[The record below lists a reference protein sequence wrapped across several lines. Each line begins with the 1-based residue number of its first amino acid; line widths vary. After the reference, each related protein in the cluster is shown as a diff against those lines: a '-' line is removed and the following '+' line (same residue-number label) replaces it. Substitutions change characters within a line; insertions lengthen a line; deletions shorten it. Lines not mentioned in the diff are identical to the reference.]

1 MDGTILN
8 EIKSLILPILAS
20 HQVDLI
26 DLELKGRIGA
36 QVLRIFVDTD
46 GGITLDQCVVL
57 NREISDMLDRRDIMP
72 GRYRL
77 EVSSP
82 GLDRPLKSI
91 RDFQRHIGRQV
102 KINYLADGRDAV
114 TVIGQID
121 ATENDAVIILDND
134 QHQPIKI
141 DLSKILVA
149 KVLPVW

>member
-102 KINYLADGRDAV
+102 KINYLADGREAV